1 MPSHTTKLAGR
12 HGKVLDLTPD
22 EGEAMYQKGFRF
34 SIYRPEEGEL
44 QLSRP
49 YQVLILPQRDELTI
63 TQP

>member
-1 MPSHTTKLAGR
+1 MLSHTTKLAGR
-12 HGKVLDLTPD
+12 QSKGLNLTPE
-22 EGEAMYQKGFRF
+22 EGEAMYAKGFRF

-49 YQVLILPQRDELTI
+49 YQVLIMPLRDELTI